1 MVNENSNNNQ
11 DKGFISRTL
20 SKLKP
25 TPKTAPYYFIG
36 PTFILF
42 LTFMLYPIIY
52 SFILSFQKFDAGVY
66 NFVGLKNY
74 LKLINDP
81 VFKKALMNTI
91 TYLIIQVPIMI
102 SLSLVTAN
110 FLNNKFLKYK
120 KIFKIS
126 YFLPAVTSLVAY
138 SLIFKLLLNTDFG
151 FVNYILSFFSISQI
165 DWLNSPIPA
174 KVSVILA
181 ITWRWTGYNMIIML
195 AGLQNIPKEIY
206 EASDIDG
213 ASPMQKFFRITLPMM
228 KPILLFCTITST
240 IGTFK
245 LFDESYILTGGG
257 PNNATITV
265 VHYLY
270 NNGFRYLKFGY
281 ASAMSYLLVLFIVAF
296 SFLQFKF
303 TGGMGDE

>member
-1 MVNENSNNNQ
+1 MVNGNLQ
-11 DKGFISRTL
+11 DSKNRGLISRIL
-20 SKLKP
+20 IKLRP

-42 LTFMLYPIIY
+42 LTFMLYPILY
-52 SFILSFQKFDAGVY
+52 SFILSFQKFNAGSY
-66 NFVGLKNY
+66 EFVGLKNY
-74 LKLINDP
+74 FKLINDP
-81 VFKKALMNTI
+81 VFRKALVNTVI
-91 TYLIIQVPIMI
+91 YLIIQVPFMI
-102 SLSLVTAN
+102 FLSLITAN

-151 FVNYILSFFSISQI
+151 FVNYILSFFSIPQI
-165 DWLNSPIPA
+165 DWLNSPIAA
-174 KVSVILA
+174 KLSVILA

-213 ASPMQKFFRITLPMM
+213 ASPIQKFFRITLPMM
-228 KPILLFCTITST
+228 KPIILFCTITST